1 MKEIMAM
8 IPSQTVR
15 DFVKDEGMVFS
26 DRQKASMIYHSQ
38 SITKWKDRKALLQ
51 HIMKHTSDEEL
62 KREIIECIE
71 RDDAIYANFQQNI
84 YRRYIY
90 ILTIEDHYCGKYR
103 EDYFSDFDLAWDFGR
118 KTGSNYR
125 IEKRRIKTDPDS
137 EDYLA
142 TAYFDAYE
150 GSGDL
155 IRICEDQL
163 LDLDDY
169 KRFEHCFCIVPNP
182 YCRGD
187 IVYVREFKKYG
198 IVDTSYKQWMAM
210 KSKIETFGRNEK
222 GDIPTWDD
230 AKIRISVVDR
240 NGEFYKVYAN
250 PINVEKHVPSN
261 FEGDYDYFDKVLIA
275 ASALYNGCGSLDD
288 LHEAQ
293 KEYQS
298 FMNHTLD

>member
-1 MKEIMAM
+1 MKELVAM

-15 DFVKDEGMVFS
+15 DFVDNEGIVFS
-26 DRQKASMIYHSQ
+26 DKQKASMIYHSQ
-38 SITKWKDRKALLQ
+38 SITKWKNRKALLQ
-51 HIMKHTSDEEL
+51 DIMNRTSDEKL
-62 KREIIECIE
+62 KQEIIECIE

-90 ILTIEDHYCGKYR
+90 ILILEDHNCRKYR

-118 KTGSNYR
+118 KTGNNYH
-125 IEKRRIKTDPDS
+125 IEKWRIKTDPDS
-137 EDYLA
+137 EDYFA
-142 TAYFDAYE
+142 TAYFDGYE

-155 IRICEDQL
+155 LCICEDQL
-163 LDLDDY
+163 LDSDDY

-187 IVYVREFKKYG
+187 IVYIRESKQYG

-210 KSKIETFGRNEK
+210 KSQIETFGRNDQGE
-222 GDIPTWDD
+222 IPTWND

-240 NGEFYKVYAN
+240 DGGFYKVYAN
-250 PINVEKHVPSN
+250 PINVERHVPSSL
-261 FEGDYDYFDKVLIA
+261 EGEYDYFDTVLIA

-288 LHEAQ
+288 LHKAQ

-298 FMNHTLD
+298 FLNLTLD